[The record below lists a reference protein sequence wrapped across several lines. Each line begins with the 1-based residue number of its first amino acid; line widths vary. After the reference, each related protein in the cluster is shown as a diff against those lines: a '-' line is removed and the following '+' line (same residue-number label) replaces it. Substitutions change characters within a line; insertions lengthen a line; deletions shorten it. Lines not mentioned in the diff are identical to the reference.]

1 MDRGALQLVADLSPQ
16 LWRSATIDAIVVESP
31 RTKTFRLKLS
41 GPYPFS
47 AGQHCSLQLRAPD
60 GYTAARDYSFS
71 SAPSSGLVETTIA
84 HAPHGE
90 VSGWF
95 NETAEVGDAI
105 DVSAP
110 IGRYFT
116 WSPLDT
122 EPILLIGGGVGVTPL
137 MSILREHEDSKAP
150 SDIKLFYSVR
160 TYDDICFKEELLDR
174 DNVTFTL
181 VDSQPEDWSGYSGI
195 VTAEMLQPLMIANQT
210 VFVCGPTAYVEAVA
224 HLLTDELGVSP
235 ERIKTERFG

>member
-1 MDRGALQLVADLSPQ
+1 MADLSPQ
-16 LWRSATIDAIVVESP
+16 LWRSATIDAIIEESQ

-41 GPYPFS
+41 GPYPFV

-84 HAPHGE
+84 HALHGE

-95 NETAEVGDAI
+95 NESAEVGDSI
-105 DVSAP
+105 DISAP

-137 MSILREHEDSKAP
+137 MSILREHQASNA
-150 SDIKLFYSVR
+150 SSGIKLFYSVR
-160 TYDDICFKEELLDR
+160 TYDDICFKDELVDK
-174 DNVTFTL
+174 DHVIFTL
-181 VDSQPEDWSGYSGI
+181 VDSHPDDWQGYTGI
-195 VTAEMLQPLMIANQT
+195 VTADMLRPLVVPGQIT
-210 VFVCGPTAYVEAVA
+210 YVCGPTAYVEAVT
-224 HLLTDELGVSP
+224 HILTDQMGVAP
-235 ERIKTERFG
+235 ESIKTERFG

>member
-1 MDRGALQLVADLSPQ
+1 MADLSPQ
-16 LWRSATIDAIVVESP
+16 LWRTATIEAIVTESP

-84 HAPHGE
+84 HALHGE

-95 NETAEVGDAI
+95 NESAEVGDRI
-105 DVSAP
+105 DISAP

-116 WSPLDT
+116 WTPLDT

-137 MSILREHEDSKAP
+137 MSILREHQASNAS

-160 TYDDICFKEELLDR
+160 TYDDICFKDELVEN

-181 VDSQPEDWSGYSGI
+181 VDSQPDNWTGHTGI
-195 VTAEMLQPLMIANQT
+195 ITAEMLQPLVVAGQT

-224 HLLTDELGVSP
+224 HMLTDQLGVSP
-235 ERIKTERFG
+235 EQIKTERFG

>member
-1 MDRGALQLVADLSPQ
+1 MADLSPQ
-16 LWRSATIDAIVVESP
+16 LWRTATIDAIITESP

-47 AGQHCSLQLRAPD
+47 AGQHCSLQLHAPD

-71 SAPSSGLVETTIA
+71 SAPSSTLVETTIA

-95 NETAEVGDAI
+95 NEVAEVGDTVDI
-105 DVSAP
+105 SAP

-116 WSPLDT
+116 WTPLDT
-122 EPILLIGGGVGVTPL
+122 EPTLLIGGGVGVTPL
-137 MSILREHEDSKAP
+137 MSILREHTASKVS

-160 TYDDICFKEELLDR
+160 TYNDICFKDELLEY

-181 VDSQPEDWSGYSGI
+181 VDSQPEGWSGHMG
-195 VTAEMLQPLMIANQT
+195 VVNAEMLRPLIVADQT

-235 ERIKTERFG
+235 DRIKTERFG